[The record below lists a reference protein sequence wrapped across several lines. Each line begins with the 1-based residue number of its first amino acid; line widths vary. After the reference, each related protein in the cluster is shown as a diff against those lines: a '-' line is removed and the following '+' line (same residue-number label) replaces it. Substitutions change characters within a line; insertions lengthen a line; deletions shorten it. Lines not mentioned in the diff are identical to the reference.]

1 MSRLELAEAST
12 SALLLHSSPDYLTAT
27 DSSSGPTVTS
37 RNNTL
42 IAPKNTPG
50 NRITAA
56 ISPIVV

>member
-1 MSRLELAEAST
+1 MSRLELAEAT
-12 SALLLHSSPDYLTAT
+12 ASALLLHSSPDLTAT